1 MKVSRRGEKFRF
13 GAQVR
18 AVLIAGCAIGC
29 LLGCSEPI
37 VPKPQGYP
45 RSEYPAFEYARYT
58 HPCGIAFD
66 VPVYGKIERIEQ
78 PGSLSDACW
87 FNCAL
92 PRFSA
97 KIHCTYMTLLGADHL
112 MELAN
117 DAHRMVFSHELKA
130 SGIETRAFDFPD
142 HSVSGLLFRLSGPV
156 ASPVQFFATDSTDHF
171 LRGSLYFD
179 HSPNPDSLQPS
190 LDHVEQDIVHLIE
203 TLAWPETDSS
213 R

>member
-1 MKVSRRGEKFRF
+1 MHGTLTPAALPSMSPCMVKLNALSN
-13 GAQVR
+13 R
-18 AVLIAGCAIGC
+18 AVHLMHAGSTA
-29 LLGCSEPI
+29 
-37 VPKPQGYP
+37 
-45 RSEYPAFEYARYT
+45 
-58 HPCGIAFD
+58 H
-66 VPVYGKIERIEQ
+66 
-78 PGSLSDACW
+78 
-87 FNCAL
+87 L

-117 DAHRMVFSHELKA
+117 DAHLMVFSHELKA

-203 TLAWPETDSS
+203 TLAWPETDSTP
-213 R
+213 